1 MNATMMA
8 NMTSTM
14 MNNPM
19 STMENDATTMENDQT
34 TTMKSGIMGRGFFAN
49 FYLKDFENI
58 YSKT

>member
-19 STMENDATTMENDQT
+19 STMENDETTMENDQT
-34 TTMKSGIMGRGFFAN
+34 TTMKSGIMGRGFFVN
-49 FYLKDFENI
+49 FHQNFENI